1 MDDKD
6 KKLSKA
12 EKEAIVGL
20 IEWESNK
27 VAADKRCV
35 SEHTQKNQIKAAMAK
50 LEVHTQIGLV
60 KEFFAHVYKAKFDIN
75 DARQML
81 STALLALFIYSI
93 SISNFDC
100 SRTLRTR
107 ASRSRTRNEITI

>member
-1 MDDKD
+1 MDKD
-6 KKLSKA
+6 NKLSKA
-12 EKEAIVGL
+12 EMEAVFNL
-20 IEWESNK
+20 VEYESNK
-27 VAADKRCV
+27 IAADKRCV

-60 KEFFAHVYKAKFDIN
+60 KEFFNHLYKVKFDIN

-107 ASRSRTRNEITI
+107 ASRTSRTRNEIII